1 MSEIELMKS
10 IKKLQNKRFK
20 ELLKNIPKGQKRLV
34 PLYYTGPSLKE
45 DTESPY
51 KKVE

>member
-10 IKKLQNKRFK
+10 IKKLQNKRLK
-20 ELLKNIPKGQKRLV
+20 ELLKIIPKGQKRLV
-34 PLYYTGPSLKE
+34 PLYYSGPQFKE

-51 KKVE
+51 KKVD